1 MRPLNLLELLFSCGI
16 LVTVHYKIKKLT
28 MKNSKIQISHWA
40 TIPTKSELQKE
51 KVDIA
56 IMLWRLTEKRDID
69 IYGLYGS
76 RIFMATSESLIFKKI
91 KTVIKELGYIV
102 YKDQHNQDLLSYVSS
117 RYMPVEI
124 LTKLAKQLSKENVT
138 INYD

>member
-1 MRPLNLLELLFSCGI
+1 
-16 LVTVHYKIKKLT
+16 

>member
-1 MRPLNLLELLFSCGI
+1 MENL
-16 LVTVHYKIKKLT
+16 
-28 MKNSKIQISHWA
+28 KIQISQWA

-69 IYGLYGS
+69 INGPYGS
-76 RIFMATSESLIFKKI
+76 RIFISTSESLVLKKI
-91 KTVIKELGYIV
+91 KTVIKGLGYIV
-102 YKDQHNQDLLSYVSS
+102 FKDQHNQNLLSYVST
-117 RYMPVEI
+117 RNPVDI
-124 LTKLAKQLSKENVT
+124 LTELANQLNKENVT

>member
-1 MRPLNLLELLFSCGI
+1 ME
-16 LVTVHYKIKKLT
+16 
-28 MKNSKIQISHWA
+28 NSKIQISQWA
-40 TIPTKSELQKE
+40 TMPTKSKLQKE

-69 IYGLYGS
+69 INGPYGS
-76 RIFMATSESLIFKKI
+76 RIFMTTSKSVVLKKI

-102 YKDQHNQDLLSYVSS
+102 YKDHHNQDLLSYVG
-117 RYMPVEI
+117 RYMPVDI
-124 LTKLAKQLSKENVT
+124 LTELANQLNKENVT